1 MNSLF
6 ARILVWLVLTAVITA
21 AGAMLV
27 VTLVA
32 PDPARSSPWPGRAVQ
47 FYADEAAVA
56 FAEGGAKELSNY
68 LWRLESTTGIEAHL
82 VNAEGI
88 DLISKT
94 DRSSALAQLNRSRF
108 RVVWY
113 ERRLMAGRPTSRGQ
127 VLLLYPP
134 SRLAAFP
141 LLVPQ
146 HLWILASVMG
156 LSFLLAR
163 HLTNP
168 LRRMEA
174 AAERLGKG
182 DFSARVPL
190 DRKDEL
196 GRLAGTFNRM
206 AGRIETLV
214 ESQQRLLRD
223 VSHELRSPLARL
235 GVAVELARTSADPR
249 RELDIIQQQADRLNT
264 LVGTLLQ
271 VARVEADPNALRKEP
286 LHLTA
291 LIEEIVRDCQL
302 EAAPHGCRVL
312 LSQPPP
318 ITIHGDAELLR
329 RAVDNVVRNAIRY
342 APNDSDVEVALIS
355 DGTSVAIDVRDKGPG
370 VPDESLPRLFDAFFR
385 VEGQSG
391 GGTGLGLWIA
401 RRAVESHRGSIAAR
415 NLTPGLQVTITIP
428 LKG

>member
-6 ARILVWLVLTAVITA
+6 TRILIWLILTAVITA
-21 AGAMLV
+21 TGAIVV

-56 FAEGGAKELSNY
+56 YAEGGAKELSDY
-68 LWRLESTTGIEAHL
+68 LWRLESSTGIEAHL
-82 VNAEGI
+82 VTTEGI
-88 DLISKT
+88 DLVT
-94 DRSSALAQLNRSRF
+94 HVNRSAVLAHLKHSRF
-108 RVVWY
+108 RVVWH
-113 ERRLMAGRPTSRGQ
+113 ERRLIAGRPTSSGN
-127 VLLLYPP
+127 VFLLYPP

-146 HLWILASVMG
+146 HLWILASVAG
-156 LSFLLAR
+156 LSYLLAR

-190 DRKDEL
+190 DRQDEF
-196 GRLAGTFNRM
+196 GRLAETFNRM

-235 GVAVELARTSADPR
+235 GVAVELARSSAQPQ

-271 VARVEADPNALRKEP
+271 VSRVEADPDALRKEP
-286 LHLTA
+286 LDLDE
-291 LIEEIVRDCQL
+291 LVQEIVRDCEL
-302 EAAPHGCRVL
+302 EAAAHGCRLVYSSPQTL
-312 LSQPPP
+312 A
-318 ITIHGDAELLR
+318 IRGDAELLR
-329 RAVDNVVRNAIRY
+329 RAVENVIRNAIRY
-342 APNDSDVEVALIS
+342 SPRDGVVKVAVKKDGNSVAVEVA
-355 DGTSVAIDVRDKGPG
+355 DAGPG
-370 VPDESLPRLFDAFFR
+370 VSPESLAHLFDAFYR
-385 VEGQSG
+385 AEGQAG
-391 GGTGLGLWIA
+391 GGMGLGLWIA
-401 RRAVESHRGSIAAR
+401 KRAVESHHGSISAH
-415 NLTPGLQVTITIP
+415 NMNPGLLVRIAIP
-428 LKG
+428 G